1 MGNIV
6 VKVLAG
12 CVLTVAIGMK
22 PAQEPVM
29 NKNYV
34 KELTS
39 MWYTT
44 WVKDEMY
51 EYTAKVNQTPQTVPY
66 EKEQFPEELVISMEN
81 LICQPLDREF
91 DKAWYSSEDYEFE
104 DTSYAREMDRL
115 GAKDTALTVEKIQE
129 SYPQLLDKCKG
140 IDLENDSIYDVYRAI
155 YGDYCE
161 GIFCYQDDAGKD
173 RFLLVCDSGGSYG
186 LREVYQARLQA
197 DGSFETFNYFQT
209 RNAGYGRV
217 IDYGDSYYYAY
228 LEYNYNLKIH
238 DRIRLHRLGDAPREE
253 CLVVEYVPESYLWRN
268 TFDRYEG
275 NELEAYIKSIQDD
288 IVSDQYLDSG
298 MDLDM
303 DVYDGDEKCG
313 EDELCVIDFT
323 NTGVPVYMDK
333 HSFVPSSHGLNWSL
347 TCKFYIG
354 NGDIEEMTELE
365 KAEIDGAVQT
375 PRLVQMW
382 FKQIGD
388 KVYSFFL
395 YHVEDY
401 NYVLQTALIVGRDI
415 SLIRSD
421 VLVPQRHFVISED
434 VFWYG

>member
-1 MGNIV
+1 MKNIV

-12 CVLTVAIGMK
+12 CVLAAFLGEQ

-29 NKNYV
+29 NKNYA
-34 KELTS
+34 KELAS
-39 MWYTT
+39 MWDTVQ
-44 WVKDEMY
+44 VKDELY
-51 EYTAKVNQTPQTVPY
+51 EYAAEVNRTPQPVSY
-66 EKEQFPEELVISMEN
+66 ESEWFPADLVNSMEH
-81 LICQPLDREF
+81 LVCQPLDREF
-91 DKAWYSSEDYEFE
+91 DEAWFHNDLE

-115 GAKDTALTVEKIQE
+115 GAKDTALTVEKIRA
-129 SYPQLLDKCKG
+129 SYPQLLDKCKW

-155 YGDYCE
+155 YGERCE
-161 GIFCYQDDAGKD
+161 GIFCYQDDAGED
-173 RFLLVCDSGGSYG
+173 RFLLVCDSGGSFG
-186 LREVYQARLQA
+186 IREIVQARLRE
-197 DGSFETFNYFQT
+197 DGSFEQINDFQT
-209 RNAGYGRV
+209 KNAGYGRV
-217 IDYGDSYYYAY
+217 ISYGDSYYYAY

-238 DRIRLHRLGDAPREE
+238 DRIRLHRLGEAPKEE
-253 CLVVEYVPESYLWRN
+253 CLVIKYVPESYIWRN

-275 NELEAYIKSIQDD
+275 DELEAYLKSIQDD
-288 IVSDQYLDSG
+288 IVSERYLDSG

-303 DVYDGDEKCG
+303 DVYDGDERRG
-313 EDELCVIDFT
+313 EDELCAIDFT

-333 HSFVPSSHGLNWSL
+333 KSFVPSNDSLCWSI
-347 TCKFYIG
+347 TCNFYIDSG
-354 NGDIEEMTELE
+354 KQDERTELE
-365 KAEIDGAVQT
+365 KAEIESAVET

-401 NYVLQTALIVGRDI
+401 NYVLQTALIEGREI

-421 VLVPQRHFVISED
+421 MLVPRRHFVISED